1 MCDPFLNRTSAEMK
15 TCTESVI
22 SYDLGMPFDYE
33 GVLSENIVKENY
45 ESFLRICH
53 SNFESIEIDDIVE
66 DIQAAIYAYLESY
79 QYVVLSNKFT
89 LKTLSYDG
97 SKKAKWDAINISCA
111 LYLGLTP
118 EIDETLYSLK
128 LELN

>member
-1 MCDPFLNRTSAEMK
+1 MYDPFLNRTSAEMK

-22 SYDLGMPFDYE
+22 AYDLGMPFDYD
-33 GVLSENIVKENY
+33 GALSENIVKENY

-53 SNFESIEIDDIVE
+53 GDFNTIEVDDIIENENVVVYGFME
-66 DIQAAIYAYLESY
+66 NSQYLFMAS
-79 QYVVLSNKFT
+79 KFT

-128 LELN
+128 LE